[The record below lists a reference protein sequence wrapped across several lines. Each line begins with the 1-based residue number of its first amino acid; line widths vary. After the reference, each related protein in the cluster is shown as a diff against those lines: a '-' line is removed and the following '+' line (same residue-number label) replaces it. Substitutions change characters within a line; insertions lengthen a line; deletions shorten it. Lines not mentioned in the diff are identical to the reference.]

1 MTRINLFRT
10 TAVRNA
16 TFRSTPATLDS
27 VAWGKT
33 NFDKNTSTLVFA
45 ALLIVCS
52 VAVGCSSEK
61 PKTESSTNPS
71 AMTQPTPPAV
81 ATPARRRRPQSRP
94 PRSRSTRKSPARRQR
109 P

>member
-1 MTRINLFRT
+1 MNRINLFRT
-10 TAVRNA
+10 ANI
-16 TFRSTPATLDS
+16 RSTPATPDS

-45 ALLIVCS
+45 AALIICS

-61 PKTESSTNPS
+61 PKTESSTNQPVDDS
-71 AMTQPTPPAV
+71 AHAAAAAPAHRCN
-81 ATPARRRRPQSRP
+81 ATPQPRP
-94 PRSRSTRKSPARRQR
+94 PRSRSTRRKLSARRQR